1 MKNLI
6 NKLGGNVGHIFKTI
20 IEELLHNA
28 VDSIYPIEDL
38 NILVIKKNGEIIIC
52 DNNKGCENID
62 SFFHSVT
69 KKCNQ
74 IGRKNSG
81 LKDTFVFLTDGFGEI
96 EIFSRYND
104 NQSNVEHHIYLN
116 MTDCTKQYN
125 TEKSKYSKAANID
138 LNIFSEDFSENYIK
152 TTYNYNKNTGKN
164 TKNKKDIDEN
174 YNILIQ
180 NNKQSKSI
188 IENIRETSGTI
199 IRIKIDENQKEKIT
213 KFNENINKNL
223 FEKIA
228 FTVFNIP
235 FTLNLLINDE
245 YNTLSISEN
254 QAIKTYLGTDIY
266 NIYPINEDCKL
277 FLSILSEEEAKK
289 QQYIYGEEDKKCS
302 IQNLRYGAVSIDEVI
317 LNTKVNILCGPG
329 KEAAQNI
336 PNLRAILKIKTNS
349 PIIDNITMAKKTE
362 VNITELPRKMKDRL
376 SDIRKEFKNNG
387 IFEYQENIK
396 LLAPNSLKKCDIK
409 NVIIDINKK
418 IVEEELKTKEDEEL
432 KTKKAEL
439 KANEEAEL
447 KTNEEAELKA
457 KKAEL
462 KTKKEEQNDTKSKVN
477 STENLNNSQTLQS
490 TFSDDQCSEIENHI
504 IEKQT
509 DSDIEQEEE
518 DKSPSSISL
527 NSENNI
533 QDSSEESI
541 DNFENA
547 VTTHNL
553 NIQTTNEAANS
564 LKNNNVEEDIEIKTI
579 NNGPKIDT
587 KLDKKNILITLGNI
601 SELLNDSEEFTEKW
615 REKLT
620 ELRELFAD
628 NIEYGAINKNEMYLI
643 KKLDFIGIIN
653 NIKHL
658 YEENYIMDDNRPVKL
673 GAEIKRL
680 YDECKYKIDNCN
692 Q

>member
-1 MKNLI
+1 MSQSLSVSQQNNIINSSLNFDKSTTENFELMKNLI

-228 FTVFNIP
+228 LTVFNIP

-336 PNLRAILKIKTNS
+336 PNLRAILK
-349 PIIDNITMAKKTE
+349 
-362 VNITELPRKMKDRL
+362 
-376 SDIRKEFKNNG
+376 
-387 IFEYQENIK
+387 
-396 LLAPNSLKKCDIK
+396 
-409 NVIIDINKK
+409 
-418 IVEEELKTKEDEEL
+418 
-432 KTKKAEL
+432 
-439 KANEEAEL
+439 
-447 KTNEEAELKA
+447 
-457 KKAEL
+457 
-462 KTKKEEQNDTKSKVN
+462 
-477 STENLNNSQTLQS
+477 
-490 TFSDDQCSEIENHI
+490 
-504 IEKQT
+504 
-509 DSDIEQEEE
+509 
-518 DKSPSSISL
+518 
-527 NSENNI
+527 
-533 QDSSEESI
+533 
-541 DNFENA
+541 
-547 VTTHNL
+547 
-553 NIQTTNEAANS
+553 
-564 LKNNNVEEDIEIKTI
+564 
-579 NNGPKIDT
+579 
-587 KLDKKNILITLGNI
+587 
-601 SELLNDSEEFTEKW
+601 
-615 REKLT
+615 
-620 ELRELFAD
+620 
-628 NIEYGAINKNEMYLI
+628 
-643 KKLDFIGIIN
+643 
-653 NIKHL
+653 
-658 YEENYIMDDNRPVKL
+658 
-673 GAEIKRL
+673 
-680 YDECKYKIDNCN
+680 
-692 Q
+692 